1 MKKFIAMLSMLLVAL
16 SLAACSDNKSEKE
29 KQEREHAAKISKA
42 VKMPM

>member
-1 MKKFIAMLSMLLVAL
+1 MKKFIAIATVLLFAL
-16 SLAACSDNKSEKE
+16 SLTACSDNKLEKE